1 MALTIPC
8 PPNFWGV
15 DDLPQLFA
23 SKDPRLGG
31 FVEASVDIDMR
42 TCQFVRPPAVL
53 WCTVYCLLAAAR
65 GSSCRLLVPENVGVC
80 VYLKALG
87 LFRVLEGVGVEVDD
101 RGIRARQD
109 TQLILPLTG
118 FREEAQV
125 EELANQALDALT
137 RAGLGSANLHPLVS
151 EVFAELAL
159 NAAEHSES
167 EVGAFGFIQFYQF
180 QEGRRFICA
189 VADGGIGIR
198 RSLERNPELRDRVPY
213 DWTAVELAM
222 RERVSGTGAKTRGI
236 GLYGVAEDMR
246 KAGRRLIMHSGI
258 GMLETSEEMETE
270 ARRTTLFPGTLAFAS
285 IPT

>member
-1 MALTIPC
+1 MRIPA
-8 PPNFWGV
+8 PESFWHAG
-15 DDLPQLFA
+15 DLSQRFA
-23 SKDPRLGG
+23 SDDPRLAT
-31 FVEASVDIDMR
+31 FRERSVDIDMR
-42 TCQFVRPPAVL
+42 TCRFVRPPAVL
-53 WCTVYCLLAAAR
+53 WCAVYSLLAVAR
-65 GSSCRLLVPENVGVC
+65 GSVCRLLVPENMGVC
-80 VYLKALG
+80 VYLKSLG
-87 LFRVLEGVGVEVDD
+87 LFRTLQEAGVDIDD
-101 RGIRARQD
+101 RGVDVRPD
-109 TQLILPLTG
+109 PQLILPLTG

-167 EVGAFGFIQFYQF
+167 EIGAFGFIQFHEF

-198 RSLERNPELRDRVPY
+198 RSLEQNPELRDLVPY
-213 DWTAVELAM
+213 DWAAIELAL
-222 RERVSGTGAKTRGI
+222 RERVSGTGVMTRGI

-246 KAGRRLIMHSGI
+246 KAGRKLIIHSGI
-258 GMLETSEEMETE
+258 GMLETSEEMESRAT
-270 ARRTTLFPGTLAFAS
+270 RTTLFPGTLAYAS